1 VGDISAQATAD
12 LTARDGYLLKYPMAV
27 VEALLH
33 TVHDSTG
40 LPWWQT
46 IALATLLG
54 RVVLFPLQVYQSR
67 GAARMTLIKPQLEA
81 YSARIK
87 AGYSKKTSAGLDDA
101 EVARLEMQQLMDR
114 NGVRPWSTMGSAL
127 VGMPVWVSFFFAL
140 RKMVYVDGVGLSEGG
155 MLWFPDLTQH
165 DPYYMLPV
173 LSGLSLFGMVSLGDA
188 GQAGAKPDAQQQM
201 VKNVMRGA
209 AVVIVP
215 ATAWFESGVFIY
227 WLTANALAIT
237 QTLALRQPSIRSAVG
252 MPPMPTAAAASA
264 SESGMLSA
272 FGGEP
277 AAAAAP
283 PKAAPVILDEALL
296 SATPPQA
303 GRPRGKT
310 AGGRGKKRSKR

>member
-1 VGDISAQATAD
+1 
-12 LTARDGYLLKYPMAV
+12 
-27 VEALLH
+27 
-33 TVHDSTG
+33 
-40 LPWWQT
+40 
-46 IALATLLG
+46 
-54 RVVLFPLQVYQSR
+54 
-67 GAARMTLIKPQLEA
+67 
-81 YSARIK
+81 
-87 AGYSKKTSAGLDDA
+87 
-101 EVARLEMQQLMDR
+101 
-114 NGVRPWSTMGSAL
+114 
-127 VGMPVWVSFFFAL
+127 
-140 RKMVYVDGVGLSEGG
+140 

>member
-237 QTLALRQPSIRSAVG
+237 QTFAQPRSGVSPHISTHLHISPHISPLDAECLPVSPRISPISLHISTYLAHPRSG
-252 MPPMPTAAAASA
+252 ESPHISTYLYISPHISA
-264 SESGMLSA
+264 YLVS
-272 FGGEP
+272 
-277 AAAAAP
+277 
-283 PKAAPVILDEALL
+283 
-296 SATPPQA
+296 
-303 GRPRGKT
+303 
-310 AGGRGKKRSKR
+310 